1 MGVAVWFVLSWC
13 SQFVVARCCVR
24 LPEAKA
30 RTTTLLFPMS
40 HHCQSKFGSL
50 SHHGLGGRTSSSTW
64 VAFRIGA
71 RSKVG
76 LILPSLR
83 NRHKRG
89 VG

>member
-1 MGVAVWFVLSWC
+1 MLSWC
-13 SQFVVARCCVR
+13 SQFVVAGCCVR

-30 RTTTLLFPMS
+30 RTAALLFPMS
-40 HHCQSKFGSL
+40 HHYQSKFGSL
-50 SHHGLGGRTSSSTW
+50 SHHGLGGRTSSSTR

-71 RSKVG
+71 RSRVG

-83 NRHKRG
+83 NGRKRG